1 MELARIDLFDLA
13 AARGQWLARRHAVL
27 SANVANADTPGY
39 RPLDLREPE
48 PDQLLAEV
56 LPPAGLVLARTDGLH
71 LGGTSAGA
79 AAGER
84 ARPGEGWELAP
95 AGNAVLIEEQ
105 AQKLAQTQLDHQLAT
120 GVYGKLV
127 GLMRSALGVGL

>member
-1 MELARIDLFDLA
+1 MELARTDLFDLA

-27 SANVANADTPGY
+27 SANVANADTPGFQ
-39 RPLDLREPE
+39 PLDLRQ
-48 PDQLLAEV
+48 PD
-56 LPPAGLVLARTDGLH
+56 AGHLVAQAHRPTGLTLARTSVSH
-71 LGGTSAGA
+71 LGGAPPQPAG
-79 AAGER
+79 GER
-84 ARPGEGWELAP
+84 ARPGDGWEVAP

-127 GLMRSALGVGL
+127 GLMRGALGVGI